1 MVGLGFKRVMRSSVL
16 FGGLFALLLVVG
28 GGAFVLLAR
37 EEPVAPA
44 AVALPKE
51 AAAPMAA
58 RAPEKESGELSRLK
72 QENAL
77 LQEQLDN
84 LRAELSRQEAEA
96 ALAREAA
103 AKAETPEPTNEDADT
118 KEFWGDVKEAVD
130 DEGERRGRRERRE
143 RGAGDPERA
152 QIFREQVDQ
161 YYDEQ
166 LAAGGPPEVMER
178 LQALQEY
185 SHQMMDLREQMRGVE
200 DPAARDA
207 MRAQLEGLREE
218 MKPLVKDQQ
227 EYMLRAAAERAGV
240 TDARTQNRVADAMRD
255 TLRDPM
261 FTMNNRGPGG
271 GGNPPGGGKVGPG
284 GKGGGGK

>member
-1 MVGLGFKRVMRSSVL
+1 MKPSVL
-16 FGGLFALLLVVG
+16 FGGLFAALLVLG

-37 EEPVAPA
+37 EEPLVPA
-44 AVALPKE
+44 AVTLPKD
-51 AAAPMAA
+51 AHAPMAA
-58 RAPEKESGELSRLK
+58 RAPEKESGELARLK

-84 LRAELSRQEAEA
+84 LREELSRQEAEA

-103 AKAETPEPTNEDADT
+103 AKEGAGEATTEELDA
-118 KEFWGDVKEAVD
+118 KEFWGDLKEAAD
-130 DEGERRGRRERRE
+130 GEGERRGRRDRRE
-143 RGAGDPERA
+143 RGGADPERA
-152 QIFREQVDQ
+152 QQFRDMMDQ
-161 YYDEQ
+161 YYDDQ
-166 LAAGGPPEVMER
+166 LAAAGPPEAVER

-207 MRAQLEGLREE
+207 MRAQLDGLREE
-218 MKPLVKDQQ
+218 MKPLVKEQQ
-227 EYMLRAAAERAGV
+227 EYMLKAAAERAGV
-240 TDARTQNRVADAMRD
+240 SDERTQNRVAEAMRD
-255 TLRDPM
+255 TMRDPM
-261 FTMNNRGPGG
+261 FTINRGPGG